1 VSGHKQP
8 AKNPRTRTLVSLS
21 FLLVICVGFACAAEA
36 ATVTANS
43 CALSDVQ
50 AAIRRA
56 ANGDTVQVPS
66 GTCSWTGTLSL
77 SKPIFL
83 KASGAVTIID
93 NYSAAEDLVRI
104 TESAAGNIRVSG
116 FIWQYGV
123 GPNTTYGNAVI
134 GMYPGNNGKPILI
147 DHNTFNMST
156 SGNSIKAGTNK
167 GVIWNNTF
175 TGQIGS
181 TGGTGCYCNN
191 ASALRHKLSAAQNSS
206 WTTPAVYGTADANGD
221 QNLYFE
227 SNTLKLVLEGI
238 DVDDNARTI
247 IRYNTLENS
256 AIIHHGAD
264 TSGSGARS
272 SEIYNN
278 NFSWNPNAGATDLP
292 PNVNGF
298 ITIRGGTTLVHDNVI
313 PDISG
318 NTWGDKSEVQLL
330 VENPWRNAG
339 PYACWKEGYPVP
351 HQTAWGFTT
360 GGTKRTSEVFQDS
373 EPIYFWNNTGTGN
386 YDGPSVGGY
395 GPDECHNNAP
405 PPDSFIQA
413 NRDYFTGRA
422 KSGYTPYRY
431 PHPLTGEGQ

>member
-8 AKNPRTRTLVSLS
+8 TKNPRTRTLVSFS
-21 FLLVICVGFACAAEA
+21 FLLIICVGFACAAEA

-93 NYSAAEDLVRI
+93 NYPGNADLLVI
-104 TESAAGNIRVSG
+104 DESAAGSIRISG
-116 FIWQYGV
+116 FTWQRGV
-123 GPNTTYGNAVI
+123 GPNTTYGSAVI
-134 GMYPGNNGKPILI
+134 GMNPNKNGKPILI

-156 SGNSIKAGTNK
+156 SGNSIRAGTNK

-175 TGQIGS
+175 TGQIAGS
-181 TGGTGCYCNN
+181 GGAGCYCNN
-191 ASALRHKLSAAQNSS
+191 ASALRHKLSAVYNSS

-227 SNTLKLVLEGI
+227 SNTLKLVQEGI

-264 TSGSGARS
+264 TSG
-272 SEIYNN
+272 
-278 NFSWNPNAGATDLP
+278 
-292 PNVNGF
+292 
-298 ITIRGGTTLVHDNVI
+298 
-313 PDISG
+313 
-318 NTWGDKSEVQLL
+318 
-330 VENPWRNAG
+330 
-339 PYACWKEGYPVP
+339 
-351 HQTAWGFTT
+351 
-360 GGTKRTSEVFQDS
+360 
-373 EPIYFWNNTGTGN
+373 
-386 YDGPSVGGY
+386 
-395 GPDECHNNAP
+395 
-405 PPDSFIQA
+405 
-413 NRDYFTGRA
+413 
-422 KSGYTPYRY
+422 
-431 PHPLTGEGQ
+431 